1 MRQKRL
7 FALNSRNWKSKC
19 LVANCKDRQEFWNQN
34 EGLADVATELV
45 RSVISGF
52 PLTSSTYNYNE
63 AIDLLKR
70 RYGKKNAIQKA
81 HIQELMNMKPVYN
94 DRDTEKQR

>member
-1 MRQKRL
+1 
-7 FALNSRNWKSKC
+7 

-34 EGLADVATELV
+34 EGLADVATEPV

>member
-1 MRQKRL
+1 M
-7 FALNSRNWKSKC
+7 
-19 LVANCKDRQEFWNQN
+19 VANCKDRQEFWNQN
-34 EGLADVATELV
+34 EGLADVATEPV